1 MASITVYCGSAEPEN
16 KRMLEAARDLGRA
29 VARAGATAVTGA
41 GRTGLMGAFAD
52 AALAAGGFVRGII
65 PEFMVRRGW
74 NHTGLSELKVVDS
87 MHIRKLAMSEDAT
100 GVIALPGGIG
110 TLEELAEIIT
120 WRQLGLF
127 HGNIV
132 IYNVDN
138 YYAPLLS
145 FFGKAIEEGFMKADH
160 SALFAVAESAAE
172 AVELALRPAVDLKLT
187 PKF

>member
-1 MASITVYCGSAEPEN
+1 MASITVYCGSAEPDN
-16 KRMLEAARDLGRA
+16 KELLQAARDLGFA
-29 VARAGATAVTGA
+29 VAAAGVSAVTGA

-52 AALAAGGFVRGII
+52 AVLQAGGFIKGII

-74 NHTGLSELKVVDS
+74 QHTGLSELKVVDS

-100 GVIALPGGIG
+100 GVIAMPGGVG

-127 HGNIV
+127 KGNIV
-132 IYNVDN
+132 IYNACD
-138 YYAPLLS
+138 YFTPLLS
-145 FFGKAIEEGFMKADH
+145 FFDRCVEEGFMKPDH
-160 SALFAVAESAAE
+160 KQLFSVAGTATEALQ
-172 AVELALRPAVDLKLT
+172 LALAPVEDIKLT